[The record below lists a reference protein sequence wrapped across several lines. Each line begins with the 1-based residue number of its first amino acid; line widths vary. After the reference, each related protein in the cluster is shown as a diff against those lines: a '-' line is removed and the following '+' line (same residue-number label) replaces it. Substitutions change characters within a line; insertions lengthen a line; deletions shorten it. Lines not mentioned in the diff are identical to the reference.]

1 MKRLSAL
8 LVASALTCGVAL
20 AQDAPLA
27 PSGATVMGKL
37 QSTLDSGKLHDG
49 DTFQLLT
56 QDTFFH
62 KTALKGDIID
72 GHVENVVSAGPT
84 HKAMMN
90 VIFDDVRTPD
100 GAIHP
105 IDAHVTSMGTFKPHS
120 HLMRDTALVIGGAV
134 AGHVVSKKT
143 GHGGG
148 TFAGAA
154 AGFALASSLKSNI
167 VVKKGTIIELKL
179 VRPVMMQAAS

>member
-1 MKRLSAL
+1 MKRLATLLVLSAL
-8 LVASALTCGVAL
+8 SCGVVV

-37 QSTLDSGKLHDG
+37 QTTLDSGKLHDG
-49 DTFQLLT
+49 DTFQLVT

-72 GHVENVVSAGPT
+72 GHVENVIAASPT
-84 HKAMMN
+84 HKAGMN

-100 GAIHP
+100 GAVHP
-105 IDAHVTSMGTFKPHS
+105 IDAHVTGMGTFKPHS
-120 HLMRDTALVIGGAV
+120 HLIRDTALVVGGAV
-134 AGHVVSKKT
+134 AGHIVSKRT

-167 VVKKGTIIELKL
+167 VVKRGTVIELKL
-179 VRPVMMQAAS
+179 VRPVFAQAGA

>member
-8 LVASALTCGVAL
+8 LVATALTCGVAL

-27 PSGATVMGKL
+27 PTGATVMGKL

-49 DTFQLLT
+49 DTFQLVT

-72 GHVENVVSAGPT
+72 GHVENVVPAGPT
-84 HKAMMN
+84 HKAAMN

-134 AGHVVSKKT
+134 AGHIVSKKT

-167 VVKKGTIIELKL
+167 VVKRGTIIELKL
-179 VRPVMMQAAS
+179 VRPVTMQAAS